1 MRTGRLTQCEG
12 AAQCVYQLHRR
23 VRDSGVGAVRFF
35 AESLPGSYKKALYST
50 KAGFHRFIGIK
61 SLFSIYPYGMMLS
74 RRALANV
81 LVDFVLEGHDGLG
94 GTVEASIW
102 GDPIMLLKSSNSLTI
117 HR

>member
-12 AAQCVYQLHRR
+12 AAQRVYQLHRR
-23 VRDSGVGAVRFF
+23 VRNAGVGAVRFF
-35 AESLPGSYKKALYST
+35 AGSLSDRIKRLFIPLKRV
-50 KAGFHRFIGIK
+50 FRHFIGIK
-61 SLFSIYPYGMMLS
+61 SLFSIYPSGVMLS
-74 RRALANV
+74 CRALANV
-81 LVDFVLEGHDGLG
+81 LVDFVLESHDGLG